1 MTNKLAGGRGP
12 LNHTSPPPKKKKQKK
27 TNFVGFKE
35 WMAATDVVN

>member
-12 LNHTSPPPKKKKQKK
+12 LNHTSPPPKKKTKK